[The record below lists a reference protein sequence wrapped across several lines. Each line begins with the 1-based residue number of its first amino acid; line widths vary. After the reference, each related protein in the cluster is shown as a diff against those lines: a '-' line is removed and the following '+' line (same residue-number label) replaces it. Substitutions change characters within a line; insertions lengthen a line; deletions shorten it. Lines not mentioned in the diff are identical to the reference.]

1 MWHQRDVSVWPLK
14 FKIIC
19 SVPVSSLKCCDRCAV
34 GITAVV
40 EVNLQFEEL
49 DLLSGQPK
57 GGNLGFAYVSQ
68 ACPSVLSLAQKNL
81 VQIVATKHNKQCK
94 YLPGIWEC
102 WLITIMYSQYE
113 KGNERVMA
121 RALKILL
128 RLDAIFRTVGKD
140 MYQLLLA
147 KRAFGVRSRLVN
159 QTDYQIYAS

>member
-1 MWHQRDVSVWPLK
+1 M
-14 FKIIC
+14 IC

-94 YLPGIWEC
+94 YLLGI
-102 WLITIMYSQYE
+102 
-113 KGNERVMA
+113 
-121 RALKILL
+121 
-128 RLDAIFRTVGKD
+128 
-140 MYQLLLA
+140 
-147 KRAFGVRSRLVN
+147 
-159 QTDYQIYAS
+159 